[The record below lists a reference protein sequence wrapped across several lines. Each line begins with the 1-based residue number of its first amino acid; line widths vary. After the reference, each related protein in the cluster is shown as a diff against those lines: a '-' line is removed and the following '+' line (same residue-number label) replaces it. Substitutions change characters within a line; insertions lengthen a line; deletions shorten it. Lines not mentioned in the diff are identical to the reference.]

1 VTGQPPSL
9 DRICI
14 VMMSAVGDAVHVLPV
29 INALKRARPGCHIT
43 WVLQP
48 GPATL
53 VRGHPAVDD
62 IVLFD
67 RSKGMQA
74 FLDIRRELTARRFDV
89 VINLQVYFKAGV
101 VTSFTRA
108 PVKLGFDR
116 ARARDM
122 NWLFTNRKIPPHAEG
137 QHVQDQY
144 FEFLTALGVPYEPV
158 TWNLGPWPQE
168 RAWQQEFYS
177 AIRKP
182 VAAIVVAT
190 SKPQKDWLPERWAEV
205 VDRLAEEY
213 DLQPVLVGGR
223 SPREL
228 HAESVIMDRARH
240 QPISAL
246 GSGLR
251 NLVSILDASS
261 LVLAP
266 DTGPLHMAVALDRPV
281 VSLMGYTNPK
291 RTGPYRKFHDLIIDA
306 YGNLGEA
313 YEIKAKKAADEGSKE
328 AFLEKAIEAF
338 DAELA
343 LSPVTEEYTALTGDK
358 ANNAHVHWAL
368 AEIYAELGNPAKQ
381 AEELHLYLDATQWH
395 SDTYAWRIP
404 LAKARLAGLGR

>member
-1 VTGQPPSL
+1 MPAL
-9 DRICI
+9 DRIGI

-29 INALKRARPGCHIT
+29 INALKRFRPSAHIT

-74 FLDIRRELTARRFDV
+74 FLDVRKELATRSFDL
-89 VINLQVYFKAGV
+89 VINLQVYFKAGI

-122 NWLFTNRKIPPHAEG
+122 NWLFTNRKIPPHPEG

-144 FEFLTALGVPYEPV
+144 FEFLTALGVPFEPV
-158 TWNLGPWPQE
+158 TWNLGPWQPE
-168 RAWQQEFYS
+168 RAWQEHFF
-177 AIRKP
+177 APLPKP
-182 VAAIVVAT
+182 VASIVVAT

-205 VDRLAEEY
+205 VDRLTEEY

-228 HAESVIMDRARH
+228 HAEAVIMDRARH
-240 QPISAL
+240 KPVSAL

-251 NLVSILDASS
+251 NLVSILDGSA

-266 DTGPLHMAVALDRPV
+266 DTGPLHMAVALGRPV
-281 VSLMGYTNPK
+281 ISLIGYTNPK
-291 RTGPYRKFHDLIIDA
+291 RTGPYRRYHDLIVDA
-306 YGNLGEA
+306 YGDPGED
-313 YEIKAKKAADEGSKE
+313 YPLSIETRLDRMPRITVRDVMAKV
-328 AFLEKAIEAF
+328 
-338 DAELA
+338 A
-343 LSPVTEEYTALTGDK
+343 LWRDR
-358 ANNAHVHWAL
+358 
-368 AEIYAELGNPAKQ
+368 YAG
-381 AEELHLYLDATQWH
+381 
-395 SDTYAWRIP
+395 R
-404 LAKARLAGLGR
+404 AGVR